1 MYVDKKYISFMEL
14 YWIKSIDDIEEKT
27 KELCASDGVYLFS
40 LFIFFFR
47 EGVGEEARCSAC
59 SIQ

>member
-1 MYVDKKYISFMEL
+1 MYVDKKYTSFMEL

-27 KELCASDGVYLFS
+27 KELCASDGVYLF
-40 LFIFFFR
+40 LFSFFFR